1 MVTPTGGKNGARS
14 LRALNRPRLV
24 RVQVN
29 GDGIPAKV
37 VSSGRILIVHAVA
50 DRWVVDTD
58 WWREK
63 PARRNY
69 FSLLA
74 ADGEEITVYQD
85 VQTGEW
91 YAQRA

>member
-1 MVTPTGGKNGARS
+1 MVTPAGRKDGARS

-29 GDGIPAKV
+29 GDEVPVKV
-37 VSSGRILIVHAVA
+37 VSSGRILTVQTIS

-63 PARRNY
+63 PAQRIY

-74 ADGEEITVYQD
+74 ADGEEVTVYQD
-85 VQTGEW
+85 VQTGGW